1 MGTVLGLAA
10 PSPAG
15 VPSPQQSG
23 YSSVV
28 LDRLAQHARAALG
41 FRQAWIVVPCAG
53 DTEEFAAVAGA
64 GIDPDLIGLRVR
76 KAALG
81 AVASAPV
88 IRGSAVCGAV
98 CVGGRDEQRKLEPGE
113 MELLGELGILAG
125 EALSHHARR
134 ELTAGDSQAEIDAL
148 VKALAEAD
156 GDTYTHS
163 LEVAATATA
172 VGARLGLARAQLLEV
187 ELGALLHDVGKLRL
201 PQHLLS
207 KPGRLTADELRLI
220 RLHPEWGAE
229 MVARIP
235 GLEAVALIVRLHHE
249 RPDGRGYPHGL
260 AGDRIPLASRIVSVC
275 DAYGAMTKRRP
286 YSAPLNVEAALA
298 ELGSHAGTQFDAEV
312 VDALTAFVR
321 LRDAIPA

>member
-28 LDRLAQHARAALG
+28 LDRLAQHARSVLG
-41 FRQAWIVVPCAG
+41 FRAAWIVVRCPG
-53 DTEEFAAVAGA
+53 DEEEFAAVAGA
-64 GIDPDLIGLRVR
+64 GIDPDLIGRRVPNPDLHS
-76 KAALG
+76 A
-81 AVASAPV
+81 ASAPV
-88 IRGSAVCGAV
+88 IRGAAECGAV

-113 MELLGELGILAG
+113 MALLGELGILAG

-134 ELTAGDSQAEIDAL
+134 ELTAGDSQAEIRAL

-156 GDTYTHS
+156 GDTYHHS

-172 VGARLGLARAQLLEV
+172 VGQRLGVARAQLVEV

-201 PQHLLS
+201 PPALLS
-207 KPGRLTADELRLI
+207 KPGRLTAEEQRLI
-220 RLHPEWGAE
+220 RMHPEWGAE
-229 MVARIP
+229 MVSRIP
-235 GLEAVALIVRLHHE
+235 GLEAVALIVMLHHE
-249 RPDGRGYPHGL
+249 RPDGLGYPHGL
-260 AGDRIPLASRIVSVC
+260 AGERIPLATRIVSVC

-286 YSAPLNVEAALA
+286 YSAPLDLEAALG
-298 ELGSHAGTQFDAEV
+298 ELHRHAGTQFDAEV
-312 VDALTAFVR
+312 VDALIAFVR
-321 LRDAIPA
+321 LDQAIPA

>member
-28 LDRLAQHARAALG
+28 LDRLAQHARAVLG
-41 FRQAWIVVPCAG
+41 FREAWIVVRCAG
-53 DTEEFAAVAGA
+53 ETEEFAAVAGA

-98 CVGGRDEQRKLEPGE
+98 CVGGRDERRKLEPGE
-113 MELLGELGILAG
+113 MELLEELGILVG
-125 EALSHHARR
+125 EAISHHARR
-134 ELTAGDSQAEIDAL
+134 ELAAGDSQAEIRAL

-156 GDTYTHS
+156 GATYTHS

-172 VGARLGLARAQLLEV
+172 VGARLGLTRAQLLEI

-201 PQHLLS
+201 PQRILS

-249 RPDGRGYPHGL
+249 RPDGCGYPHGL
-260 AGDRIPLASRIVSVC
+260 VGERIPLATRIVSVC
-275 DAYGAMTKRRP
+275 DAYGAMRKRRP

-321 LRDAIPA
+321 LHDAIPA

>member
-28 LDRLAQHARAALG
+28 LDRLAQHARAVLG
-41 FRQAWIVVPCAG
+41 FREAWIVVRCSG
-53 DTEEFAAVAGA
+53 ETDEFAAVAGA
-64 GIDPDLIGLRVR
+64 GVDSDLIGRRVR
-76 KAALG
+76 LAALG
-81 AVASAPV
+81 AVASVPV
-88 IRGSAVCGAV
+88 ISGADECGAV
-98 CVGGRDEQRKLEPGE
+98 CVGGRDEERKLEPGE

-134 ELTAGDSQAEIDAL
+134 ELTEGDSQAEISAL

-156 GDTYTHS
+156 GDTYNHS

-201 PQHLLS
+201 PQNLLS
-207 KPGRLTADELRLI
+207 KPGQLTADELSLI

-260 AGDRIPLASRIVSVC
+260 AGDRIPLATRIVSVC

-286 YSAPLNVEAALA
+286 YSAPLNMEAALG
-298 ELGSHAGTQFDAEV
+298 ELGSHAGTQFDPEV

-321 LRDAIPA
+321 LHDAIPA